1 MKVDSGW
8 LVWPWG
14 PLVLVAALVV
24 VFRFAEPGGGGAAS
38 PATPDASAPGA
49 DVVPPPSVRPSGAGA
64 TAPPPPAASG
74 AGGEVRGFAGP
85 SGPSPWY
92 PAESPPYPGGPGR
105 PPWAAYR
112 WAEPFPR
119 PGDHSGRYWG
129 GGAAEWGP
137 PIGEYGPDT
146 QVDPYW
152 WAPAEETD
160 RR

>member
-14 PLVLVAALVV
+14 PLVLVAALVAA
-24 VFRFAEPGGGGAAS
+24 FRFAEPGGGGSAS
-38 PATPDASAPGA
+38 PPSPGA
-49 DVVPPPSVRPSGAGA
+49 DVAP
-64 TAPPPPAASG
+64 PPPPAASG
-74 AGGEVRGFAGP
+74 PGGEARGVEGAFGP
-85 SGPSPWY
+85 SGPSSWY
-92 PAESPPYPGGPGR
+92 PAEPPPYPGGPGR

-129 GGAAEWGP
+129 SGATEWGP

-146 QVDPYW
+146 RVDPYW
-152 WAPAEETD
+152 WVAAEETE

>member
-14 PLVLVAALVV
+14 PLVLVAALVA

-38 PATPDASAPGA
+38 PATPVPAPGV
-49 DVVPPPSVRPSGAGA
+49 DVVPPP
-64 TAPPPPAASG
+64 TSG

-85 SGPSPWY
+85 SGPPPWY
-92 PAESPPYPGGPGR
+92 PAEPPPYPGGPGR

-112 WAEPFPR
+112 WAKPFPR

-129 GGAAEWGP
+129 SGAAEWGP

-152 WAPAEETD
+152 WVPAEKAD